1 MLTCQVDVFIH
12 YKYHGVCSA
21 YMGRHVMEAGRILIM
36 ASHNERCWQQLTI
49 PVDMPCQYTQVWV
62 WAFRLVMLWWVEC
75 KAFRTSEHKELG
87 ATIKE
92 PYTSASPI
100 QDKLWQTSQY
110 GWISEGYFSLWGG
123 KLADICGYRGV
134 LSWRVG
140 SERVASLTLSP
151 IWWLWKGLCLPMN
164 GWVWQQR
171 HGLMPPGGRLNKK
184 DGLTRYGNS
193 HVKDKTS

>member
-100 QDKLWQTSQY
+100 QDKLWQTSKY

-140 SERVASLTLSP
+140 GLSELL
-151 IWWLWKGLCLPMN
+151 LWLCLPY
-164 GWVWQQR
+164 
-171 HGLMPPGGRLNKK
+171 
-184 DGLTRYGNS
+184 DGFEKAYVFQWMGEYGNRGMDWCLQVTS
-193 HVKDKTS
+193 IFSQEHREVGKTC